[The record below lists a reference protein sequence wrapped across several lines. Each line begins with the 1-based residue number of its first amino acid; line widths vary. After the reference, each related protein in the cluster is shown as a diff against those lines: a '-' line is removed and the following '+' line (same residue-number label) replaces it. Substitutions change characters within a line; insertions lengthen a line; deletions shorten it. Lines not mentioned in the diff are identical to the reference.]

1 MIITITKNH
10 RPTKTC
16 KFRKRNSGLNFE
28 NYISYLSEKSWI
40 LLYHTELSNPP
51 SLSNRTLKTSFY
63 ISQDSQNLIPYHT
76 ELLNPPSVSNR
87 TLKTSF
93 YISQDSQNLIPY
105 HTELSN
111 PPSVSNRTLKNSF
124 HISQNSQNPIPY
136 HTELSKPHFKSRRIL
151 NNSSK
156 QSSNNVN
163 CCALCDDGMYFDKW
177 LASLKRSCCL
187 HQVEVGIKL

>member
-87 TLKTSF
+87 TLK
-93 YISQDSQNLIPY
+93 
-105 HTELSN
+105 
-111 PPSVSNRTLKNSF
+111 NSF